1 MIKEIKLTSHE
12 VAEMIC
18 QQLIED
24 GFRMNKVD
32 VNWNAELSGGKF
44 ILTGV
49 TITIKE

>member
-1 MIKEIKLTSHE
+1 MTQEIKLTSQE
-12 VAEMIC
+12 AAEMIC
-18 QQLIED
+18 QQLIEE

-32 VNWNAELSGGKF
+32 VDWNAELYGGKL

>member
-1 MIKEIKLTSHE
+1 MKQEIKLTSQE
-12 VAEMIC
+12 AAEMIC
-18 QQLIED
+18 KQLIEE
-24 GFRMNKVD
+24 GFTINKVD